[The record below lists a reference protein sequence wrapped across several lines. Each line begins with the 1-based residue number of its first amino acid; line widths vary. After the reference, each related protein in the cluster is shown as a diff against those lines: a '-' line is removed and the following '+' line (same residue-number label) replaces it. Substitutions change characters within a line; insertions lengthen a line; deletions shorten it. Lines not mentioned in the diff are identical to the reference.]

1 MKQNRLKLMSEAERV
16 KYDVARELG
25 LTDRL
30 LRVGWGG
37 LTAEETGRIGGII
50 ARRSKKTES

>member
-1 MKQNRLKLMSEAERV
+1 MKQNRLKLMSEAELV

-37 LTAEETGRIGGII
+37 LTAEENGRIGGII
-50 ARRSKKTES
+50 ARRSKKTDG